1 MIAPKFKLGD
11 TVFMARYERAE
22 KTIICPDC
30 LGSARV
36 KVTLGTGEEIMIEC
50 GGCDPGGYQGS
61 TGRIKQYDY
70 TSWIASHTVTGIN
83 LKRDD
88 VEYQLDRF
96 GDCCSYATGTERG
109 NYPVFATEEE
119 AKARGEKIR
128 KKHGAEENKLL
139 FAKTKNHKTWV
150 WNASY
155 TARELKERSVSLN
168 ITVQKLKFANLILR
182 RTKMIWLIKLLIK
195 LFAPNHH
202 LHLNPV
208 KKEASDDGISD
219 R

>member
-119 AKARGEKIR
+119 AKARGEEMRI
-128 KKHGAEENKLL
+128 KHEAEENKLL
-139 FAKTKNHKTWV
+139 LAKTKNHRTWA

-155 TARELKERSVSLN
+155 HRKEIKRAERELEYHRSKVEICKSHIKEDKNDLVDKA
-168 ITVQKLKFANLILR
+168 T
-182 RTKMIWLIKLLIK
+182 
-195 LFAPNHH
+195 
-202 LHLNPV
+202 
-208 KKEASDDGISD
+208 D
-219 R
+219 